1 MCPDYGAIFFFF
13 FQITSA
19 LNLKIYISIKWKMA
33 GIGNTYL
40 MKIMGKLQPLEV
52 EHLKYILE
60 DTFTGKIY
68 SGKKIFPAKYFMVV
82 FLEFE

>member
-1 MCPDYGAIFFFF
+1 
-13 FQITSA
+13 
-19 LNLKIYISIKWKMA
+19 MA

-68 SGKKIFPAKYFMVV
+68 DGKKIFPEKYFMVV

>member
-1 MCPDYGAIFFFF
+1 
-13 FQITSA
+13 
-19 LNLKIYISIKWKMA
+19 MA

-68 SGKKIFPAKYFMVV
+68 SGKKIFPEKYFMVV